1 MPGLVERVNGC
12 ALFLFVFLPSRLNS
26 LPVECGVCCMA
37 PLCRMALTNEA
48 PLKMLYDISHWFCTS
63 LHINL
68 LASQLPA
75 VVSKLG
81 RANVEAEYEPHQA
94 IRMRIWPNAV
104 SIPERVDLVVQ
115 QKLRSA
121 HSRLASPQHRPAQSN
136 AAPPLSSSAPPHA
149 SRAAL
154 ALSNRPVV
162 RTAGEAPSFFLH
174 IALDARR
181 KLAVS
186 SNPALVLPGGIGGAH
201 GLGSA
206 EHAAAAVAIP
216 LELVTRAC
224 RAATLPAIV
233 TWALSTFASQRCRQ
247 IFNFLTNIDEP
258 SACTVFA
265 VAFRTVPGW
274 NSTKI

>member
-1 MPGLVERVNGC
+1 
-12 ALFLFVFLPSRLNS
+12 
-26 LPVECGVCCMA
+26 
-37 PLCRMALTNEA
+37 
-48 PLKMLYDISHWFCTS
+48 MLYDISHWFCTS
-63 LHINL
+63 LIINL
-68 LASQLPA
+68 LASQLPV

-104 SIPERVDLVVQ
+104 SIPERVDAVVQ

-121 HSRLASPQHRPAQSN
+121 HTRLASPQHRPAQPN

-162 RTAGEAPSFFLH
+162 RTAGEAPAFFLH

-201 GLGSA
+201 ELCSTIA
-206 EHAAAAVAIP
+206 EPRAAAQAIP

-233 TWALSTFASQRCRQ
+233 TWALSAFASQRCRQ
-247 IFNFLTNIDEP
+247 IFNFLTNVDEP
-258 SACTVFA
+258 SVCTCLPLRVGLCQAGIQPRSDFIVCVFTRSRLGVHCA
-265 VAFRTVPGW
+265 RQVCGRRE
-274 NSTKI
+274 